1 MARRQGPPGRRHRH
15 TDLHDRVLH
24 QPRIRCGR
32 PSAATAFGSDL
43 SAHRGPFRGQHRR
56 GAPGDLC
63 DRGVTRARGCT
74 PGRDGNRRTGDAAH
88 VQDVRRR
95 GRTGHGQHAS
105 LVAVPPLDDHAPG
118 QGTGGTVRV
127 DELRTADAYLRGLWV
142 GETLADS
149 LRDAA
154 QATPDRTMLV
164 DGDVRLGCKG
174 LHEKATALAQTL
186 MGSMP
191 AGSVVSFMLP
201 NWHEA
206 AVIYLGAT
214 LAGMVVNPIL
224 PSLRDRELAFILS
237 DADSRAI
244 FVPSTFGTHDYAAM
258 LDRVTASM
266 ASPPDVIVV
275 RGDGHTPY
283 ASLFDNEATAVLPVL
298 NPDTVRMIL
307 YTSGTTGRPKGV
319 LHTHNS
325 IHALIRQIGE
335 HWLVSDGDTFL
346 VPSPIAHIGGSIYAF
361 ECPLLLRTTAVLM
374 ERWDPDRAVSL
385 MLAERS
391 THMAGATPFLDGLVG
406 AAERAG
412 TRLPDLKVFICGGAS
427 VPPSLIRR
435 AAGYFEKAAVSRVY
449 GSTEVPVTTVGSL
462 HDLDHAADTDGR
474 AGIADVKLVEG
485 EICARG
491 PQMLVGYLH
500 PEDETAAF
508 DDDGFFRT
516 GDLARWVDDGY
527 LVVTGRAKDIIIRNG
542 ENISPKE
549 VEDLLIGHPAIAEIA
564 VVGLPDERTG
574 ERACAVIVAAGQR
587 EPGLDDLRELLINE
601 GLAKFKIPE
610 QIVIWDALP
619 KNDAG
624 KVMKHQIRATLTAGA
639 SEATGRTKVE

>member
-1 MARRQGPPGRRHRH
+1 
-15 TDLHDRVLH
+15 V
-24 QPRIRCGR
+24 
-32 PSAATAFGSDL
+32 
-43 SAHRGPFRGQHRR
+43 
-56 GAPGDLC
+56 
-63 DRGVTRARGCT
+63 RA
-74 PGRDGNRRTGDAAH
+74 
-88 VQDVRRR
+88 
-95 GRTGHGQHAS
+95 
-105 LVAVPPLDDHAPG
+105 
-118 QGTGGTVRV
+118 
-127 DELRTADAYLRGLWV
+127 DEQRAADAYRRGLWV
-142 GETLADS
+142 RETLADT

-154 QATPDRTMLV
+154 HTTPDRIMVV
-164 DGDVRLGCKG
+164 DGDIRLDCKT
-174 LHEKATALAQTL
+174 LHEQATALAQTL
-186 MGSMP
+186 SARMP

-224 PSLRDRELAFILS
+224 PSLRDRELAFILA

-244 FVPSTFGTHDYAAM
+244 FIPSTFGNHDYAAM
-258 LDRVTASM
+258 LDRVTAPM
-266 ASPPDVIVV
+266 TSPPEVIVV
-275 RGDGHTPY
+275 RGEGHTPY
-283 ASLFDNEATAVLPVL
+283 PSLFDLDGTAVLPVL

-335 HWLVSDGDTFL
+335 HWRVADGDTFL

-361 ECPLLLRTTAVLM
+361 ECPLLLGTTAVLM

-385 MLAERS
+385 MQAEHC
-391 THMAGATPFLDGLVG
+391 THMAGATPFLDGLLG

-435 AAGYFEKAAVSRVY
+435 AADYFDKAAVTRVY
-449 GSTEVPVTTVGSL
+449 GSTEVPVTTVGSF
-462 HDLDHAADTDGR
+462 DTVDHAADTDGR
-474 AGIADVKLVEG
+474 AGIADIKLVDG

-508 DDDGFFRT
+508 DDEGYFRT

-527 LVVTGRAKDIIIRNG
+527 VVVTGRAKDIIIRNG

-549 VEDLLIGHPAIAEIA
+549 VEDLLVGRAGIAEIA
-564 VVGLPDERTG
+564 VVGVPDERTG
-574 ERACAVIVAAGQR
+574 ERACAVIVTADQR
-587 EPGLDDLRELLINE
+587 APDLDDLAELLIGE

-624 KVMKHQIRATLTAGA
+624 KVLKHQIRATLTAG
-639 SEATGRTKVE
+639 KN